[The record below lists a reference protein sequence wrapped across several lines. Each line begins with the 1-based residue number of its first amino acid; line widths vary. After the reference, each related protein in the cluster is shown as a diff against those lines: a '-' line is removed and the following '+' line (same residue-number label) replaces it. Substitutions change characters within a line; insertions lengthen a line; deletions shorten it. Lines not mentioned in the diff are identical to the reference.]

1 MGWVSWSLPPDGARL
16 GKQWVG
22 CSVVSSAGKLGL
34 GGAAV
39 KVGAGLGAWGSTGGS
54 AGDVGGYRGC

>member
-1 MGWVSWSLPPDGARL
+1 ML
-16 GKQWVG
+16 
-22 CSVVSSAGKLGL
+22 SSAGKLGL

-54 AGDVGGYRGC
+54 AGDVGGLKPVER